1 MSVWVIKVAVAVL
14 LATVE
19 VVVVAK
25 VLLRAAAI
33 IDVGVEGKVSVMGV
47 LVGVVIIV
55 VGVVEIVL
63 KCVFLVLY
71 PLGVSS
77 GMDVELFMDGVT
89 DVVLGVLSGIDIAV
103 LADVNA
109 NAIAEVIIT
118 WGFPESTPLEEFSC
132 CDAFDCRA
140 RDILDRGCVLQARM
154 PSYHE

>member
-25 VLLRAAAI
+25 GVLRAAAI
-33 IDVGVEGKVSVMGV
+33 IDVGVEVKVSVIGV
-47 LVGVVIIV
+47 LVAVVTIV

-63 KCVFLVLY
+63 KFVFPVLY

-77 GMDVELFMDGVT
+77 GMDVDLFMDGVT
-89 DVVLGVLSGIDIAV
+89 DVVLGVLPGIDIAV

-118 WGFPESTPLEEFSC
+118 WGFPESTPLEEFS
-132 CDAFDCRA
+132 F
-140 RDILDRGCVLQARM
+140 
-154 PSYHE
+154 